1 MAKQG
6 KQFVIL
12 GAGRFGTSVA
22 IKLVDLGAEVMIVD
36 NDDAVVQYLAD
47 KVTYAVKADVTQEEA
62 LDALGLRNF
71 DTAIVTIGGDI
82 KSSTL
87 VTLMLKEMGIKN
99 IIAKAQDKLHAKVL
113 YKIGADRV
121 VFPEKEMGI
130 RVAKNLMA
138 SNVMDFIELA
148 ENYSIVEVNPLESWL
163 GKSIEEIDVRRTYGL
178 NIVGIKK
185 GKDMKINISPDYVI
199 ERGDIMVVIGNNQ
212 DLKEIENKE

>member
-1 MAKQG
+1 MA

-22 IKLVDLGAEVMIVD
+22 IKLVDLGAEVLIVD
-36 NDDAVVQYLAD
+36 NDPAVVQYLAD
-47 KVTYAVKADVTQEEA
+47 KVTYAVKADVTQEGA
-62 LDALGLRNF
+62 LNALGLRNF

-87 VTLMLKEMGIKN
+87 VTLMLKEMGLKN
-99 IIAKAQDKLHAKVL
+99 IIAKAQDRLHAKVL

-130 RVAKNLMA
+130 RIAKNLMA
-138 SNVMDFIELA
+138 SNVMDFIELS
-148 ENYSIVEVNPLESWL
+148 ENYSIVEVSPLEEWI
-163 GKSIEEIDVRRTYGL
+163 GKSILEIDVRRSYGL

-185 GKDMKINISPDYVI
+185 GKDMKINLMPDYVI

-212 DLKEIENKE
+212 DLKEIENKS

>member
-1 MAKQG
+1 MA

-12 GAGRFGTSVA
+12 GAGRFGSSVA
-22 IKLVDLGAEVMIVD
+22 IKLIDLGAEVMIVD
-36 NDDAVVQYLAD
+36 DDDAVVQYLSD
-47 KVTYAVKADVTQEEA
+47 KVTYAVKADVTQEGA
-62 LDALGLRNF
+62 LNTLGLRNF

-87 VTLMLKEMGIKN
+87 VTLMLKEMGMKN
-99 IIAKAQDKLHAKVL
+99 IIAKAQDRLHAKVL

-130 RVAKNLMA
+130 RIAKNLMA
-138 SNVMDFIELA
+138 SNVIDFIELS
-148 ENYSIVEVNPLESWL
+148 ENYSIVEVNPLEDWI
-163 GKSIEEIDVRRTYGL
+163 GKSIQEIDVRRSYGL

-185 GKDMKINISPDYVI
+185 GKDMKINLTPDYII

-212 DLKEIENKE
+212 DLKEIENKA

>member
-1 MAKQG
+1 MA

-22 IKLVDLGAEVMIVD
+22 IKLVELGAEVLIVD
-36 NDDAVVQYLAD
+36 NDPAVVQYLAD
-47 KVTYAVKADVTQEEA
+47 KVTYAVKADVTQEGA
-62 LDALGLRNF
+62 LTALGLRNF

-87 VTLMLKEMGIKN
+87 VTLMLKEMGLKN
-99 IIAKAQDKLHAKVL
+99 IIAKAQDRLHAKVL

-130 RVAKNLMA
+130 RIAKNLMA
-138 SNVMDFIELA
+138 SNVMDFIELS
-148 ENYSIVEVNPLESWL
+148 ENYSIVEVSPLEEWI
-163 GKSIEEIDVRRTYGL
+163 GKSIVEIDVRRSYGL

-185 GKDMKINISPDYVI
+185 GKDMKINLMPDYVI
-199 ERGDIMVVIGNNQ
+199 ERGDILVVIGNNQ
-212 DLKEIENKE
+212 DLKEIENKN

>member
-1 MAKQG
+1 MV
-6 KQFVIL
+6 KQFVVL

-36 NDDAVVQYLAD
+36 NDDVVVQSLAD
-47 KVTYAVKADVTQEEA
+47 KVTYAVKADVTQEAA
-62 LDALGLRNF
+62 LNALGLRNF

-130 RVAKNLMA
+130 RIAKNLMA
-138 SNVMDFIELA
+138 SNVMDFIELSDH
-148 ENYSIVEVNPLESWL
+148 YSMVEVNPLESWI
-163 GKSIEEIDVRRTYGL
+163 GKSIQQIDVRRSYGL

-185 GKDMKINISPDYVI
+185 GKDMKINLMPDYVI
-199 ERGDIMVVIGNNQ
+199 ERGDILIVIGNNQ

>member
-1 MAKQG
+1 MA

-47 KVTYAVKADVTQEEA
+47 KVTYAVKADVTQEAA
-62 LDALGLRNF
+62 LNSLGLRNF

-87 VTLMLKEMGIKN
+87 VTLMLKEMGMKN
-99 IIAKAQDKLHAKVL
+99 IIAKAQDRLHAKVL

-130 RVAKNLMA
+130 RIAKNLMA
-138 SNVMDFIELA
+138 SNVIDFIELS
-148 ENYSIVEVNPLESWL
+148 ENYSIVEVNPLEEWI
-163 GKSIEEIDVRRTYGL
+163 GQSIIEINVRRNYGL
-178 NIVGIKK
+178 NIIGIKK
-185 GKDMKINISPDYVI
+185 GKDMKINLRADYVI

-212 DLKEIENKE
+212 DLKEIENKA

>member
-1 MAKQG
+1 MA

-47 KVTYAVKADVTQEEA
+47 KVTYAVKADVTQEAA
-62 LDALGLRNF
+62 LNSLGLRNF

-87 VTLMLKEMGIKN
+87 VTLMLKEMGMKN
-99 IIAKAQDKLHAKVL
+99 IIAKAQDRLHAKVL

-130 RVAKNLMA
+130 RIAKNLMA
-138 SNVMDFIELA
+138 SNVIDFIELS
-148 ENYSIVEVNPLESWL
+148 ENYSIVEVNPLEDWI
-163 GKSIEEIDVRRTYGL
+163 GKSIIELDVRRNYGL

-185 GKDMKINISPDYVI
+185 GKDMKINLRPDYVI

-212 DLKEIENKE
+212 DLKEIENKA

>member
-1 MAKQG
+1 MV
-6 KQFVIL
+6 KQFVVL

-36 NDDAVVQYLAD
+36 NDDAVVQSLAD
-47 KVTYAVKADVTQEEA
+47 KVTYAVKADVTQEAA
-62 LDALGLRNF
+62 LNALGLRNF

-130 RVAKNLMA
+130 RIAKNLMA
-138 SNVMDFIELA
+138 SNVMDFIELSDH
-148 ENYSIVEVNPLESWL
+148 YSMVEVNPLESWI
-163 GKSIEEIDVRRTYGL
+163 GKSIQQIDVRRSYGL

-185 GKDMKINISPDYVI
+185 GKDMKINLMPDYVI
-199 ERGDIMVVIGNNQ
+199 ERGDILIVIGNNQ